1 MTPILGGKAG
11 PANVPTILDRL
22 RKFQD
27 ADVVFQGVAVPTR
40 MLYDPEAKIYEFEFK
55 NYKLPSDGDIN
66 SLGSIRRGVDVVI
79 T

>member
-1 MTPILGGKAG
+1 MTPVLGGKAG
-11 PANVPTILDRL
+11 PTNVPTILDRL
-22 RKFQD
+22 REFQD
-27 ADVVFQGVAVPTR
+27 ADVVLQGVAVPSR
-40 MLYDPEAKIYEFEFK
+40 MLYDPEAKIYEFK